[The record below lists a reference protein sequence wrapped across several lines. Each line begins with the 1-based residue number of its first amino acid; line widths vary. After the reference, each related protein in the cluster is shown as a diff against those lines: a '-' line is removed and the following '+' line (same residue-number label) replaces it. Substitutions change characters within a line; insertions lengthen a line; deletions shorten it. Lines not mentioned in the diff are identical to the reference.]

1 MLKIF
6 WSLRPVDCSVAFFI
20 TQLQVTASV
29 KVITFP
35 NGLKHLIFRLAPEA
49 HNGLKIVS

>member
-6 WSLRPVDCSVAFFI
+6 CPLRPVDCSVAFFI
-20 TQLQVTASV
+20 TQLQLTASV
-29 KVITFP
+29 KVITLS

-49 HNGLKIVS
+49 RNGLKIVS